1 MIVDYDYVYD
11 DLAEQE
17 WNTLDNCLDIN
28 NSVGIVVIMLLP
40 PATSGHL
47 PPTQYLHYL
56 HLVLSSTQQYLHYNI
71 YISI

>member
-1 MIVDYDYVYD
+1 MIVHYDYVYD

-40 PATSGHL
+40 PATSG
-47 PPTQYLHYL
+47 TQAW
-56 HLVLSSTQQYLHYNI
+56 
-71 YISI
+71 